1 MKLWRAASKAGEP
14 GIPNSVCVC
23 TYVLFCVC
31 VNMHYPRHPKLSLCV
46 YVCAVLCVSVYTHYS
61 VYVLMNMCVCVSVPM
76 KR

>member
-1 MKLWRAASKAGEP
+1 MHTHTLTPVEEEEGNGIARLTGDEVVASSLKGGRA
-14 GIPNSVCVC
+14 
-23 TYVLFCVC
+23 
-31 VNMHYPRHPKLSLCV
+31 RHPKLSLCV